1 MHIQV
6 LEYDAEIVKGSYGY
20 YCEFGNPMLHQDHWK
35 VTGLIGKH
43 YNILYDPNNLNS
55 CINWKY
61 LFIKTDFKEVDYYL
75 CRFPEF
81 KSIKDLIK
89 FVYLLNNHFIID
101 TNFIDIKVLLDS
113 TID

>member
-6 LEYDAEIVKGSYGY
+6 LEYNAEIVKGSYGY
-20 YCEFGNPMLHQDHWK
+20 YCYFTSPILYQDHWE
-35 VTGLIGKH
+35 VTGLIGKY
-43 YNILYDPNNLNS
+43 YNILYNPNDLMS
-55 CINWKY
+55 DINWQR
-61 LFIKTDFKEVDYYL
+61 LLDKTDFKKVECRWY
-75 CRFPEF
+75 RFPEF
-81 KSIKDLIK
+81 KSIGDLIK

>member
-1 MHIQV
+1 M
-6 LEYDAEIVKGSYGY
+6 E
-20 YCEFGNPMLHQDHWK
+20 CRW
-35 VTGLIGKH
+35 
-43 YNILYDPNNLNS
+43 
-55 CINWKY
+55 
-61 LFIKTDFKEVDYYL
+61 

-81 KSIKDLIK
+81 KSIGDLIK